1 MVESSM
7 AARMPGAA
15 SSANKNKRKAKADD
29 ISEKDE
35 FHLPQIV
42 SVNRFCGHIHAHY
55 HLLTI

>member
-1 MVESSM
+1 M

-42 SVNRFCGHIHAHY
+42 SVNRFCCHIHAHY